1 MNTLL
6 LDCQNIAYREA
17 YAKAGLSYRG
27 RPTNVIYGFL
37 QQVRSLMYL
46 YPGEIHFCWD
56 NKESLR
62 KQFYPLY
69 KANRHRDELPDQVK
83 EAFTQ
88 IEKLRTEIL
97 PRLGLNNHHYQWGYE
112 ADDLIAVL
120 CKLPGKSIIVSSDN
134 DLFQCLGPTVSI
146 HNIGKKALM
155 NYKQFQAEF
164 KVTPQQWI
172 EVKALCG
179 DSSDNIEGISG
190 VGIKT
195 ATKIVLGQPYSK
207 KLQFE
212 HSFFR
217 SVGHLERNRKLIRL
231 PWEGTKPGDISR
243 SCFNER
249 EFIRV
254 CHEKGLQ
261 SLIK

>member
-6 LDCQNIAYREA
+6 LDCSNIAYREA
-17 YAKAGLSYRG
+17 YAKAGLSYKG

-37 QQVRSLMYL
+37 QQTRSLMHL

-56 NKESLR
+56 NRESLR

-69 KANRHRDELPDQVK
+69 KANRKRDDLPEEVK
-83 EAFTQ
+83 DAFTQ
-88 IEKLRTEIL
+88 IEELRTEIL
-97 PRLGLNNHHYQWGYE
+97 PRLGLCNQHHQQGFE

-120 CKLPGKSIIVSSDN
+120 CGQPGHKIIVSSDN

-155 NYKQFQAEF
+155 NYKQFQAEY
-164 KVTPQQWI
+164 KVTPKQWI

-179 DSSDNIEGISG
+179 DSSDNIEGIAG
-190 VGIKT
+190 VGVVT
-195 ATKIVLGQPYSK
+195 ATKIVLGQQYSK
-207 KLQFE
+207 KLKEKVVAFD
-212 HSFFR
+212 
-217 SVGHLERNRKLIRL
+217 GLERNRKLIRL
-231 PWEGTKPGDISR
+231 PWEGTKPSDISR
-243 SCFNER
+243 SCFDER

-254 CHEKGLQ
+254 CGEYGLE
-261 SLIK
+261 SLIR